1 MKSLKESFIKAKDLD
16 KIGSRCYIY
25 IPFGEIQQTDL
36 NKFIEKYNLKR
47 GVTRNCF
54 HSIIID
60 NNEALKYFVDKFSN
74 ITKSLEIYKYI
85 GTNNAKVKEIFEKT
99 ILKFDKNE
107 RGYID
112 DDNFIKINNI
122 DEI

>member
-16 KIGSRCYIY
+16 KIGSRYYVY

-47 GVTRNCF
+47 VVTRNCF

-85 GTNNAKVKEIFEKT
+85 GTNNAKVKEILEKT
-99 ILKFDKNE
+99 ILKFDKNK

-112 DDNFIKINNI
+112 DDNFIKINDIN
-122 DEI
+122 EI

>member
-1 MKSLKESFIKAKDLD
+1 MKPLKESFIKFRDLD
-16 KIGSRCYIY
+16 KIGSRCYVY
-25 IPFGEIQQTDL
+25 IPFGEMSQTDL
-36 NKFIEKYNLKR
+36 YKFIKEYNLKR
-47 GVTRNCF
+47 VVIQNCF

-85 GTNNAKVKEIFEKT
+85 GTNNAKVKEILEKT
-99 ILKFDKNE
+99 ILKFDKNK

>member
-1 MKSLKESFIKAKDLD
+1 MKPLKESFIKAKDLN
-16 KIGSRCYIY
+16 KIRSKCYVY
-25 IPFGEIQQTDL
+25 IPFGEMSQSDL
-36 NKFIEKYNLKR
+36 NKFIEEYNLKR
-47 GVTRNCF
+47 VVTQNCF
-54 HSIIID
+54 HLVIID

-74 ITKSLEIYKYI
+74 ISKSFEIYKYI
-85 GTNNAKVKEIFEKT
+85 GTNNVKEILEKT
-99 ILKFDKNE
+99 ILKFDKNK